1 MSEYHEKNNAL
12 FKSITALD
20 GALFINGEFRKG
32 AGGRLPVEN
41 PATGKVIGHLAAAT
55 PEEIEEAVAA

>member
-32 AGGRLPVEN
+32 AGGVCQWKTRLP
-41 PATGKVIGHLAAAT
+41 AK
-55 PEEIEEAVAA
+55 